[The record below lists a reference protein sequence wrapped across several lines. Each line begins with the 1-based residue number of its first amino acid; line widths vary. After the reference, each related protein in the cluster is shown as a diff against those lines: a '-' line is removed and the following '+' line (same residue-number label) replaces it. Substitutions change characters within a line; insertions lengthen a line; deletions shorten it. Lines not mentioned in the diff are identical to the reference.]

1 MEQKKRRSD
10 VLAVLYGT
18 ASEIDWLAE
27 DALPPRAASTS
38 GKSEIAVR
46 RPHSDMLAPTTPALK
61 VLLGRVQPHVV
72 KKPHWL

>member
-27 DALPPRAASTS
+27 DALPPRAAWRSARE
-38 GKSEIAVR
+38 K
-46 RPHSDMLAPTTPALK
+46 
-61 VLLGRVQPHVV
+61 
-72 KKPHWL
+72 